1 MIPRPTT
8 LAGTCGRTR
17 EPGQAWRGM
26 RPSLSALG
34 HPLTLACIGLLL
46 VNDHFL
52 KRLYPSTLTGKLS
65 DFAGLFFFP
74 FLLTALLGLAGFALS
89 RLLTPSPRLASAAR
103 ITPRIPAI
111 SAYLLTAVLFSAI
124 KVHPPLNVAVN
135 GLLRLASGLPLWIAL
150 DPTDLTTLVALAPSF
165 ALLTSLDSLRTP
177 PPMRRSLL
185 ALGLASL
192 AALATA
198 PCPPEQPITHLVST
212 DRGLYALA
220 TAWEPV
226 SNAFLSTS
234 DGQAWDYQDP
244 ETLPSDIL
252 VSAAVPVQLPKIVC
266 VPAQDQVCYRVA
278 GEEKVEAST
287 DGGRTW
293 QVAWSV
299 PASRRAYMERVA
311 SGYGMLLVCGK
322 DLDLRANDVVV
333 IRQGEDHVAIVALGN
348 EGVLRG
354 RYDLAEWSR
363 VGVGWAEPS
372 LENGGL
378 SELFPPMIIYA
389 ETAWALI
396 AGAAALIFLSIVAW
410 GRLNPGGD
418 PLPQETRGRL
428 PWVVGVVVD
437 LTLLGL
443 MALGN
448 VEELIPMVAP
458 PLFIL
463 TVVILFLYT
472 GWSKAFR
479 RSGQLA
485 QARRSLRISAYA
497 GLIVAVVAWLP
508 FALWVLGTIP
518 GYSAALILAIIAVV
532 ATMTWAMGRLP
543 KPSRPSPQAA

>member
-1 MIPRPTT
+1 
-8 LAGTCGRTR
+8 
-17 EPGQAWRGM
+17 
-26 RPSLSALG
+26 
-34 HPLTLACIGLLL
+34 
-46 VNDHFL
+46 
-52 KRLYPSTLTGKLS
+52 
-65 DFAGLFFFP
+65 
-74 FLLTALLGLAGFALS
+74 
-89 RLLTPSPRLASAAR
+89 
-103 ITPRIPAI
+103 
-111 SAYLLTAVLFSAI
+111 
-124 KVHPPLNVAVN
+124 
-135 GLLRLASGLPLWIAL
+135 
-150 DPTDLTTLVALAPSF
+150 
-165 ALLTSLDSLRTP
+165 
-177 PPMRRSLL
+177 
-185 ALGLASL
+185 
-192 AALATA
+192 
-198 PCPPEQPITHLVST
+198 
-212 DRGLYALA
+212 
-220 TAWEPV
+220 
-226 SNAFLSTS
+226 
-234 DGQAWDYQDP
+234 
-244 ETLPSDIL
+244 
-252 VSAAVPVQLPKIVC
+252 
-266 VPAQDQVCYRVA
+266 
-278 GEEKVEAST
+278 
-287 DGGRTW
+287 
-293 QVAWSV
+293 
-299 PASRRAYMERVA
+299 
-311 SGYGMLLVCGK
+311 
-322 DLDLRANDVVV
+322 
-333 IRQGEDHVAIVALGN
+333 
-348 EGVLRG
+348 
-354 RYDLAEWSR
+354 
-363 VGVGWAEPS
+363 
-372 LENGGL
+372 
-378 SELFPPMIIYA
+378 MIIYA